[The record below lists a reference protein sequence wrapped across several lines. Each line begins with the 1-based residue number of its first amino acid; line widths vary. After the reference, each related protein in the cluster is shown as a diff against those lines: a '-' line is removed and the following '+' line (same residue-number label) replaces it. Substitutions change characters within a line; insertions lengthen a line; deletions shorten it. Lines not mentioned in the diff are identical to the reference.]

1 VGAGWARQGLL
12 ETGLAADGLRMAC
25 TGVTGRLL
33 VPLEFE
39 GLFMVRLELKS
50 CDMGALVRARAET
63 RVDGKERVGSSQPPR
78 PALPSGG
85 QVSWR

>member
-1 VGAGWARQGLL
+1 MLAEWGCCWVGCQRSPSSSTQVGAGWARQGLL

-63 RVDGKERVGSSQPPR
+63 RVD
-78 PALPSGG
+78 
-85 QVSWR
+85 